1 MEERLWAAGESDV
14 SCSPLR
20 KCSYLLRSSEFRFL
34 FFCIFLFQTGDSLRS
49 YFYLILSIFMKGR
62 WRENQR
68 KKSKETVFVVDP
80 TFLSRE
86 FFSCVARDG
95 IQGTADIRADC
106 LVGSLAYKMDRDKR
120 DDCLRLSGAAMVYN
134 THTHT
139 QPFDIEKCF
148 EKNRPILPKKKL
160 LFLNSGFSS
169 CFLIYS
175 LMRIDDDS
183 LNVFLLPKKKEKKMG
198 GGEVCCFFP
207 GRL

>member
-1 MEERLWAAGESDV
+1 MYS
-14 SCSPLR
+14 
-20 KCSYLLRSSEFRFL
+20 RSEIV
-34 FFCIFLFQTGDSLRS
+34 CA
-49 YFYLILSIFMKGR
+49 LILIWFDRYSWKGR

-95 IQGTADIRADC
+95 IQGTADIRAEC

-120 DDCLRLSGAAMVYN
+120 DDCLRLSGTATVYN

-139 QPFDIEKCF
+139 RSHSTL
-148 EKNRPILPKKKL
+148 KNVLKRIGPILPMKKL
-160 LFLNSGFSS
+160 LFLNSCFSS

-183 LNVFLLPKKKEKKMG
+183 LNVFLLPKKKEKKWDG
-198 GGEVCCFFP
+198 G
-207 GRL
+207 